1 MNTFLLKAIGLCGVD
16 NSIHPNQLIMYFTFY
31 PFIEFGIL
39 FRPDKEGQPRYPTM
53 DWVRKL
59 SVAVQNYNHNNNN
72 RIKMKLAAHLCER
85 RVDEVLKYGDD
96 TFIKQLIKWGF
107 QRVQINATAVNGV
120 DTSIFDNGNSPSSS
134 SSDSSGVD
142 FVTNFFSVVSD
153 NTNIEFIIQKN
164 NETQPLWEGIIDRLN
179 DNSSATTT
187 TITTGTSTS
196 TCTYNN
202 ISFLLDESKGTGVL
216 PINGCWPSI
225 PKSLQ
230 SLKSTCTI
238 GYAGGIGPLNVKDVL
253 ENITESKQSNNNN
266 ENENEYENNTD
277 TDTDTI
283 FWIDMESKLRSI
295 KNDKDVFDLDKC
307 YQVIDSVCE
316 IINTNNTNSNLVLL
330 DSSSSSSSSSTTTL
344 IN

>member
-1 MNTFLLKAIGLCGVD
+1 MCIRD
-16 NSIHPNQLIMYFTFY
+16 RYSTFY

-59 SVAVQNYNHNNNN
+59 SVAVQNYNNINHMNL
-72 RIKMKLAAHLCER
+72 KLAAHLCER
-85 RVDEVLKYGDD
+85 RVDEVLKDGDD
-96 TFIKQLIKWGF
+96 TFIQQLIEWGF
-107 QRVQINATAVNGV
+107 QRVQVNATAVNGV
-120 DTSIFDNGNSPSSS
+120 DTSIFDNDNGNSSSSS
-134 SSDSSGVD
+134 SSDTSSVD
-142 FVTNFFSVVSD
+142 FVANFLTVVSN

-187 TITTGTSTS
+187 ATTTGTSTS

-230 SLKSTCTI
+230 NLKSTCNINI

-253 ENITESKQSNNNN
+253 ENITESKQSNNNDN
-266 ENENEYENNTD
+266 ENENENNND

-295 KNDKDVFDLDKC
+295 KNNKDVFDLDKC
-307 YQVIDSVCE
+307 YQVIHSVCE
-316 IINTNNTNSNLVLL
+316 IINTNTNNTNSNLVLL
-330 DSSSSSSSSSTTTL
+330 DSSSSSSSSTTTKL

>member
-1 MNTFLLKAIGLCGVD
+1 MKKILLKAVGLCGVD
-16 NSIHPNQLIMYFTFY
+16 NSIHPNQLIMYSIFY

-53 DWVRKL
+53 DWVIKL
-59 SVAVQNYNHNNNN
+59 SVAVQNYNHNN
-72 RIKMKLAAHLCER
+72 RITNMKLAAHLCER

-96 TFIKQLIKWGF
+96 TFIKQLIEWGF

-120 DTSIFDNGNSPSSS
+120 DTSIFDNDTSSSS
-134 SSDSSGVD
+134 SSDHSSSSVD
-142 FVTNFFSVVSD
+142 FVTNFLSVVSN

-164 NETQPLWEGIIDRLN
+164 NETQPLWEGIIDKLN
-179 DNSSATTT
+179 DNSSAT
-187 TITTGTSTS
+187 
-196 TCTYNN
+196 TYNN

-230 SLKSTCTI
+230 NLKSTCDINI

-266 ENENEYENNTD
+266 GNEYENNND

-316 IINTNNTNSNLVLL
+316 IINTNNTNSNLVILE
-330 DSSSSSSSSSTTTL
+330 SSSSSATTTTL